1 MEGAWTSRP
10 YNPITIVILTKDPLS
25 RTRHSIMNIIIY
37 QDKSPKY
44 ENKYW
49 VSSEN
54 QLTSIGRWDFPHWG
68 PPQTSPG
75 TPSWQGP
82 SRSPWSDC
90 WPRVEPLGWL
100 YPVPESPWTIA
111 VAGLLP
117 GGGDEDRRVKNLSK
131 KISKNNFNI
140 QNWKLRPVVSWKSLL
155 KFICICRRFLF

>member
-1 MEGAWTSRP
+1 MEGAWTSIQSYHHRD
-10 YNPITIVILTKDPLS
+10 IDKRSSLTDTAFYYEYYYTS
-25 RTRHSIMNIIIY
+25 R
-37 QDKSPKY
+37 QKPEY

-82 SRSPWSDC
+82 SQSPWSDC

-100 YPVPESPWTIA
+100 YPAPESPWTIA

-117 GGGDEDRRVKNLSK
+117 RGGDEDRRVKKLSK